1 MEARGQSVKVSQLAN
16 GGILRGLLL
25 LQNCVLVS
33 FSLSENPFAM
43 MPCGTQGHP
52 ISNRNGVCLGFFC
65 LCCTANSVGVI
76 CFISS
81 SFFFF
86 FFLIS
91 SFGNPMVYLSIIR
104 AMSDCDA
111 SFFLGPT
118 AAAAAQYM
126 MQSNNIPPLADLD
139 QSL

>member
-1 MEARGQSVKVSQLAN
+1 MASKSR
-16 GGILRGLLL
+16 LLSWQMVIFCVGCCYCL
-25 LQNCVLVS
+25 CLSYSLQD
-33 FSLSENPFAM
+33 PFAM

-65 LCCTANSVGVI
+65 SCCTANSVAVI

-81 SFFFF
+81 FVFVGI
-86 FFLIS
+86 FFLTS
-91 SFGNPMVYLSIIR
+91 SFGNLTVYLSIIR

-111 SFFLGPT
+111 SFFLDPT
-118 AAAAAQYM
+118 AAASQYM